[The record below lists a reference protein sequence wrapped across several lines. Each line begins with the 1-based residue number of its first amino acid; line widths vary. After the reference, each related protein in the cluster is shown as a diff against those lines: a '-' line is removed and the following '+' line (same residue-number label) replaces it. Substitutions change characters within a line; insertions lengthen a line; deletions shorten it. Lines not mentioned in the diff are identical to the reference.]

1 MMRGLFPMAV
11 ALVAVAAFA
20 QDVVQ
25 LAPDQAKVVFEND
38 RVRVLHFNEP
48 GHGKLPMHSHPAY
61 VAVGF
66 TTDDFKYTFS
76 DGKTSSERTKA
87 GEVSYSKAI
96 THASENLSD
105 SASETV
111 MVELKE
117 PGAATAAK
125 TTLDP
130 VKLDPKHYKIVI
142 NNDKVRVLRAKYGP
156 HEKSV
161 MHEHPASVAVFMNDG
176 HSKFNLPDGTS
187 QNNDFKAHQAVWA
200 DAGKHL
206 PENVGD
212 TAFEVIVIELKK

>member
-1 MMRGLFPMAV
+1 MRGLLAIAV
-11 ALVAVAAFA
+11 TLTGVAAFA

-25 LAPDQAKVVFEND
+25 LAPDRVKVLFEND
-38 RVRVLHFNEP
+38 RVRVLRFNEP
-48 GHGKLPMHSHPAY
+48 GHSKLPMHSHPAY

-66 TTDDFKYTFS
+66 TADDSKYTFP
-76 DGKTSSERTKA
+76 DGKTSNEHTKA
-87 GEVSYSKAI
+87 GEATYSKAV

-105 SASETV
+105 APSESV

-130 VKLDPKHYKIVI
+130 VKLDPKHYKVVL
-142 NNDKVRVLRAKYGP
+142 NNDQVRVLRARYGP

-161 MHEHPASVAVFMNDG
+161 MHEHPASVAVFMTDG
-176 HSKFNLPDGTS
+176 DTKFTLPDGTTQDS
-187 QNNDFKAHQAVWA
+187 KSKAHDAVWA

-206 PENVGD
+206 PENAGD
-212 TAFEVIVIELKK
+212 KPFEVMVIELKK

>member
-1 MMRGLFPMAV
+1 MRGLFPMAM
-11 ALVAVAAFA
+11 ALVAVAFA

-25 LAPDQAKVVFEND
+25 LAPDQVKVVLEND

-66 TTDDFKYTFS
+66 TTDDFKYTFPN
-76 DGKTSSERTKA
+76 GKTSNERTKA
-87 GEVSYSKAI
+87 SDVSYSKAI

-105 SASETV
+105 TPSETV

-117 PGAATAAK
+117 PGGGATAAK

-130 VKLDPKHYKIVI
+130 VKLDPKHYKVVI
-142 NNDKVRVLRAKYGP
+142 NNERVRVLRAKYGP

-161 MHEHPASVAVFMNDG
+161 MHEHPASVAVFMTEG
-176 HSKFNLPDGTS
+176 HSKFTLPDGTS
-187 QNNDFKAHQAVWA
+187 QDRTLKAHDAMWA

-212 TAFEVIVIELKK
+212 TPFEVIVIELKK

>member
-1 MMRGLFPMAV
+1 MRVMFPVAV
-11 ALVAVAAFA
+11 ALTAAAFA

-25 LAPDQAKVVFEND
+25 LAPDRVKVVFEND

-48 GHGKLPMHSHPAY
+48 GHSKLPMHSHPAY

-66 TTDDFKYTFS
+66 TTDDFKYTFP
-76 DGKTSSERTKA
+76 DGKTSNDRPKA
-87 GEVSYSKAI
+87 GEVAYSKAI

-105 SASETV
+105 SESEAV

-117 PGAATAAK
+117 PGGGATAAK

-130 VKLDPKHYKIVI
+130 VKLDPKHYKVLI
-142 NNDKVRVLRAKYGP
+142 NNGQVRVLRAKYGP

-161 MHEHPASVAVFMNDG
+161 MHEHPASVAVFMTDG
-176 HSKFNLPDGTS
+176 HSKFTLADGTS
-187 QNNDFKAHQAVWA
+187 QDRTLKAHDAVWE

-212 TAFEVIVIELKK
+212 KSFEVIVIELKK